1 MNKDIKLIWERFL
14 YTEKD
19 SIHRERK
26 PQPDPEDDDGMT
38 PLDLAIKHKNTEM
51 ADLLRKY
58 GGKTGEE
65 LKADKLEDAA
75 DLIERIYGA
84 YKPHEGQKENILD
97 YFNEFGKPG
106 SQDIIREILQKKM
119 VSILRTDPGSEDARK
134 LMNIMII
141 IGQPKGGGN
150 LPPVF

>member
-1 MNKDIKLIWERFL
+1 
-14 YTEKD
+14 
-19 SIHRERK
+19 
-26 PQPDPEDDDGMT
+26 
-38 PLDLAIKHKNTEM
+38 M
-51 ADLLRKY
+51 ADLLRKH

-97 YFNEFGKPG
+97 YFNEFDRPG
-106 SQDIIREILQKKM
+106 SQDKIREILQKKM

>member
-14 YTEKD
+14 CTEKD

-26 PQPDPEDDDGMT
+26 PQRD
-38 PLDLAIKHKNTEM
+38 
-51 ADLLRKY
+51 
-58 GGKTGEE
+58 
-65 LKADKLEDAA
+65 DKLEDAA

-97 YFNEFGKPG
+97 YFNEFDRPG
-106 SQDIIREILQKKM
+106 SQDKIREILQKKM

>member
-19 SIHRERK
+19 SIAAAAARGFSFPRSWKKFVE
-26 PQPDPEDDDGMT
+26 
-38 PLDLAIKHKNTEM
+38 
-51 ADLLRKY
+51 
-58 GGKTGEE
+58 
-65 LKADKLEDAA
+65 AA
-75 DLIERIYGA
+75 DLIERIYVT

-119 VSILRTDPGSEDARK
+119 VSILRTDPGSEEARK
-134 LMNIMII
+134 LMNIMTI
-141 IGQPKGGGN
+141 IGQPKGEGD